1 MAQSENINELM
12 TALSKAQGKMKPAVF
27 NKINPH
33 FKSKYAD
40 LASIWDAIRVPFSEN
55 GLSVIQTVESKE
67 GYTHVM
73 VTTLAHASGQ
83 FIRSEMPIMLTDTK
97 PQALGSALTY
107 YRRYAL
113 SAIAGVTADE
123 DDDGNIAQDEQHT
136 QETRQQFQAQR
147 NDVQRPQV
155 SSNKPISEKQIDYIM
170 KLCKGDVSHI
180 CQHLGVQDITELSSQ
195 DANKIIESLKPRK
208 EAA

>member
-40 LASIWDAIRVPFSEN
+40 LASIWDAIRIPFSEN

-123 DDDGNIAQDEQHT
+123 DDDGNIAQEEQHI
-136 QETRQQFQAQR
+136 QESRQQVQAPRNEQR
-147 NDVQRPQV
+147 LQASPNR
-155 SSNKPISEKQIDYIM
+155 PISEKQIDLIM
-170 KLCKGDVSHI
+170 RLCKGDVSHI
-180 CQHLGVQDITELSSQ
+180 CQHLGVQDLNELSSQ
-195 DANKIIESLKPRK
+195 DASKIIESLKPRK

>member
-1 MAQSENINELM
+1 MSQSENINELM

-40 LASIWDAIRVPFSEN
+40 LASIWDAIRIPFSEN
-55 GLSVIQTVESKE
+55 GLSVIQTVETKE

-136 QETRQQFQAQR
+136 QETRQQVQAPR
-147 NDVQRPQV
+147 NDQRPQA
-155 SSNKPISEKQIDYIM
+155 SPNKPISEKQIDLILR
-170 KLCKGDVSHI
+170 LCKGDATHI
-180 CQHLGVQDITELSSQ
+180 CEHLGVQDLADLSSQ
-195 DANKIIESLKPRK
+195 EASKIIESLKPRK